1 MPIGVLVGLISGVLT
16 CLVTEIYCH
25 RCLSHRAF
33 RIHPVLGSILDGFMQ
48 VYGGVNPGRW
58 VSVHRLHHRYADT
71 QLDPHSPLERHP
83 LLVLV
88 GTPYLI
94 ARAGQRLPADA
105 SPPTER
111 PYIALRVLI
120 TAFWLFTIGPLQT
133 LTALAVHLVCY
144 LGIMGMV
151 ATAGHRSGSKPHPDV
166 PGYDLAWLAILLLG
180 HGYHNSHHAHPAA
193 ARTGVLDPI
202 WPVLRSLS
210 VLRLITF
217 DEQRTQTHSPACC
230 VASVPVR
237 CAGRQQLAPS
247 DRAYRLSGE
256 SSTRRNG

>member
-1 MPIGVLVGLISGVLT
+1 VLIGVLVGLVSGMLT

-48 VYGGVNPGRW
+48 VYGGVNPRRW
-58 VSVHRLHHRYADT
+58 VAVHRLHHRYADT
-71 QLDPHSPLERHP
+71 ELDPHSPLERHP

-94 ARAGQRLPADA
+94 AVAGQRLPADV
-105 SPPTER
+105 SPATER
-111 PYIALRVLI
+111 PYVAVRILI
-120 TAFWLFTIGPLQT
+120 TAFWLLTIGPLQT
-133 LTALAVHLVCY
+133 LSALGVHLVCY

-166 PGYDLAWLAILLLG
+166 PGYDLAWLAVPLLG

-193 ARTGVLDPI
+193 ARTGFLDPI
-202 WPVLRSLS
+202 WPVLRILS
-210 VLRLITF
+210 GLGLITL
-217 DEQRTQTHSPACC
+217 EEHRTPTHSRTCC
-230 VASVPVR
+230 VANRAARLIREPVK
-237 CAGRQQLAPS
+237 S
-247 DRAYRLSGE
+247 
-256 SSTRRNG
+256 